1 MSTGQQI
8 PPWLQEHLGKMQQ
21 AQQNLQSIM
30 AQKQQLDLEQHE
42 SNKALEEL
50 NKITDDETVY
60 KYAGSILVKSNK
72 KTLVDEIEEKKELAK
87 TRSTIL
93 LKQEERV
100 KQTLKDQETKINEMM
115 KSGTTGAAQQPKTQ
129 SSK

>member
-1 MSTGQQI
+1 
-8 PPWLQEHLGKMQQ
+8 MQQ

-93 LKQEERV
+93 AKQEERV

-115 KSGTTGAAQQPKTQ
+115 KSGAAGATQQPKT
-129 SSK
+129 

>member
-50 NKITDDETVY
+50 NKINDNETVY

-93 LKQEERV
+93 AKQEERV

-115 KSGTTGAAQQPKTQ
+115 KSGTAGSTQQPKT
-129 SSK
+129 

>member
-8 PPWLQEHLGKMQQ
+8 PPWLQEQLGKMQQ

-50 NKITDDETVY
+50 NKINDDETVY

-93 LKQEERV
+93 AKQEERV

-115 KSGTTGAAQQPKTQ
+115 KNTTAGATQQPKT
-129 SSK
+129 

>member
-50 NKITDDETVY
+50 NKINDDETVY

-93 LKQEERV
+93 AKQEERV

-115 KSGTTGAAQQPKTQ
+115 KSGTAGSTQQPKT
-129 SSK
+129 

>member
-50 NKITDDETVY
+50 NKINDDETVY

-72 KTLVDEIEEKKELAK
+72 KTLIDEIEEKKELAK

-93 LKQEERV
+93 AKQEERV

-115 KSGTTGAAQQPKTQ
+115 KSGTAGATQQPKT
-129 SSK
+129 

>member
-8 PPWLQEHLGKMQQ
+8 PPWLQEQLGKMQQ

-50 NKITDDETVY
+50 NKINDNETVY

-93 LKQEERV
+93 AKQEERV

-115 KSGTTGAAQQPKTQ
+115 KSGAAGATQQPKT
-129 SSK
+129 

>member
-50 NKITDDETVY
+50 NKINDNETVY

-93 LKQEERV
+93 AKQEERV
-100 KQTLKDQETKINEMM
+100 KQTLKEQETKINEMM
-115 KSGTTGAAQQPKTQ
+115 KSGAAGATQQPKT
-129 SSK
+129 

>member
-50 NKITDDETVY
+50 NKINDDETVY

-93 LKQEERV
+93 AKQEERV

-115 KSGTTGAAQQPKTQ
+115 KSGTAGATQQPKT
-129 SSK
+129 

>member
-50 NKITDDETVY
+50 NKINDNETVY

-93 LKQEERV
+93 AKQEERV
-100 KQTLKDQETKINEMM
+100 KRTLKDQETKINEMM
-115 KSGTTGAAQQPKTQ
+115 QSGTSGATQQPKT
-129 SSK
+129 

>member
-50 NKITDDETVY
+50 NKINDDETVF

-72 KTLVDEIEEKKELAK
+72 KTLVDEIEEKNELAK

-93 LKQEERV
+93 AKQEERV
-100 KQTLKDQETKINEMM
+100 KQTLKDQEIKINEMM
-115 KSGTTGAAQQPKTQ
+115 KSGAAGATQQPKT
-129 SSK
+129 